1 MITSTRFGPTRG
13 STISHA
19 AWACLT
25 AECRIRFLEE
35 RSSLI
40 AEGSKLHGARH
51 GANATP
57 VHSSLFVHRRSARL
71 GSIAQGLTPR
81 CSGESAAA
89 AAALRPAAPDAR
101 RDPASGGRAGPHV
114 LRGRSGAGFFAARL
128 APAGP

>member
-1 MITSTRFGPTRG
+1 MITSSLFGPTRG

-81 CSGESAAA
+81 CSGESA
-89 AAALRPAAPDAR
+89 
-101 RDPASGGRAGPHV
+101 GP
-114 LRGRSGAGFFAARL
+114 
-128 APAGP
+128 APALVPAPPYTPPNPVDRRRVAP